1 MNDYQPVIYYSVLV
15 INSMDACETVGQS
28 ISYHNAKHHLDYLR
42 RQKPNNVYKLMKTT
56 EIVLND

>member
-28 ISYHNAKHHLDYLR
+28 ISYHNAKHHLDHLR
-42 RQKPNNVYKLMKTT
+42 RQSTNKVYKLMKTT
-56 EIVLND
+56 ETILDD